1 MKFILISTARSGSS
15 YVVRQL
21 AKPYDIKF
29 HYDEIL
35 NPRISFQFF
44 PEYPRGSVYAKNNKI
59 LKLNTPETDFYKR
72 QIISWNKSHNV
83 SCKILGHQI
92 EQAPSIEIETI
103 LDDSDSIA
111 YLYRRDTT
119 AQVYSTI
126 IAKRLKFHNVRED
139 QDIKTFIE
147 ITEQDFYEASHYL
160 LECSII
166 AKQIHQKYPGK
177 VYCLED
183 DFEQKPYADIY
194 DYNKSFKYELENI
207 EEMWRS

>member
-15 YVVRQL
+15 YAVRQL
-21 AKPYDIKF
+21 AKPYDIKY

-92 EQAPSIEIETI
+92 DQAPSIEIETI

-119 AQVYSTI
+119 AQVYSSI
-126 IAKRLKFHNVRED
+126 ISKRLKFHDVRED

-147 ITEQDFYEASHYL
+147 IPNKIFMRHR
-160 LECSII
+160 II
-166 AKQIHQKYPGK
+166 Y
-177 VYCLED
+177 
-183 DFEQKPYADIY
+183 
-194 DYNKSFKYELENI
+194 
-207 EEMWRS
+207 

>member
-21 AKPYDIKF
+21 AKPYDIRYHF
-29 HYDEIL
+29 DEIL
-35 NPRISFQFF
+35 NTTRTYEFF
-44 PEYPRGSVYAKNNKI
+44 DEYSKGSVYVKNDKI
-59 LKLNTPETDFYKR
+59 VKLNTPETDFYKL
-72 QIISWNKSHNV
+72 QVISWNKSHNV
-83 SCKILGHQI
+83 SCKILAHQI
-92 EQAPSIEIETI
+92 KRATSIEIENI

-126 IAKRLKFHNVRED
+126 ISKRLKFHEPRKN
-139 QDIKTFIE
+139 QDTKTFIE
-147 ITEQDFYEASHYL
+147 ITEQDFYEASHYVL
-160 LECSII
+160 DCSII

-183 DFEQKPYADIY
+183 DFEPKPYADIY

>member
-21 AKPYDIKF
+21 AKPYDIKY

-35 NPRISFQFF
+35 NPTRTYEFF
-44 PEYPRGSVYAKNNKI
+44 DEYSKGSVYVKNDKI
-59 LKLNTPETDFYKR
+59 VKLNTPETDFYKL
-72 QIISWNKSHNV
+72 QVISWNKSHNV
-83 SCKILGHQI
+83 SCKILAHQI
-92 EQAPSIEIETI
+92 KRATSIEIENI

-126 IAKRLKFHNVRED
+126 ISKRLKFHKPRKN
-139 QDIKTFIE
+139 QDTKTFIE